1 MSDYAA
7 MNVTQLQHESTRLES
22 RISEMERDLADM
34 RASFGSLRS
43 ELAKRLRVSPE
54 PRMSEHALLRYIER
68 VYGVD
73 VEAVR
78 AEVMSP
84 AIVAALKTGA
94 TAVTVKGVK
103 MLAKDGTI
111 VTVVTD
117 EMKNSGKHKR
127 TREYEIDDEA
137 AA

>member
-1 MSDYAA
+1 MASYTE
-7 MNVTQLQHESTRLES
+7 MTVTQLEIESSRLES
-22 RISEMERDLADM
+22 RISEIERSLADLK
-34 RASFGSLRS
+34 ANFGTVRS
-43 ELAKRLRVSPE
+43 ELAKRLRPSPE

-73 VEAVR
+73 VEVVR
-78 AEVMSP
+78 AEVMTP

-117 EMKNSGKHKR
+117 EMKNAGKHKR
-127 TREYEIDDEA
+127 TRSFEDEDEA
-137 AA
+137 A